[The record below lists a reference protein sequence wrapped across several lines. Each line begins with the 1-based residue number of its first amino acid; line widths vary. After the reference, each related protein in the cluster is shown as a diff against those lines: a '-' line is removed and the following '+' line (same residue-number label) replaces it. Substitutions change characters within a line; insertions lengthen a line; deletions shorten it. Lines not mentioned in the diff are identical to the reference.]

1 MKVLFCFLFLFSIE
15 WLCAQ
20 EMGEQGIEVREKI
33 GFLAAHHGTLAH
45 LPVSNAK
52 AVELTYYFHTSGA
65 KKWHTIYR
73 FPTIGGTLFFGSVGN
88 NTLLG
93 RFIGLYGFV
102 ELPMVKVKRFEWNW
116 KLGCGVGY
124 TGKVFDGT
132 INPKENAISS
142 HINAQICVG
151 MKTIYRF
158 GKNGI
163 ALGLDLTHF
172 SNASF
177 KVPNFG
183 INLPFVSL
191 GYARTLIT
199 AKKTQEIGRSELPLK
214 QFLFGAQ
221 AIISAKQALPV
232 GGKRYP
238 VFGLYAY
245 SRYFF
250 SQKAGIEL
258 GLDAIS
264 KQLIMS
270 YEPLLHKSQAS
281 ILQFGIYAGYLV
293 PFDRFHFVFGMGAYL
308 RDVYKTDSP
317 VYHRIG
323 FRYQFSN
330 GLQANFTLKTHFAKA
345 DYFELGLGYTFNYK
359 QDEK

>member
-1 MKVLFCFLFLFSIE
+1 MKAFFCLLFLISFH
-15 WLCAQ
+15 WLSAQ
-20 EMGEQGIEVREKI
+20 EMGEQGIEVRQKL
-33 GFLAAHHGTLAH
+33 GFLAAHHGTMAH

-52 AVELTYYFHTSGA
+52 AVELSYYFHTSGA
-65 KKWHTIYR
+65 KKWHLAYR
-73 FPTIGGTLFFGSVGN
+73 YPTIGGTLFFGSVGN
-88 NTLLG
+88 NELLG
-93 RFIGLYGFV
+93 RFLGLYGFV
-102 ELPMVKVKRFEWNW
+102 ELPLVKAKHFEWNW

-132 INPKENAISS
+132 LNPKENAISS

-151 MKTIYRF
+151 TKAIYRF

-183 INLPFVSL
+183 INLPYISL

-199 AKKTQEIGRSELPLK
+199 TKPTEIGQSGLPQK
-214 QFLFGAQ
+214 KFLFGAQ
-221 AIISAKQALPV
+221 AIISAKQMFPV
-232 GGKRYP
+232 GGKTYP
-238 VFGLYAY
+238 VYGLYAY

-258 GLDAIS
+258 GIDAIS
-264 KQLIMS
+264 KQVLMR

-281 ILQFGIYAGYLV
+281 IIQLGIYAGYLV
-293 PFDRFHFVFGMGAYL
+293 PFDHFHFVFGMGAYI
-308 RDVYKTDSP
+308 RDVYKTDTP

-323 FRYQFSN
+323 FRYQFTN
-330 GLQANFTLKTHFAKA
+330 GLQASCTLKSHFAKA

-359 QDEK
+359 QHEK